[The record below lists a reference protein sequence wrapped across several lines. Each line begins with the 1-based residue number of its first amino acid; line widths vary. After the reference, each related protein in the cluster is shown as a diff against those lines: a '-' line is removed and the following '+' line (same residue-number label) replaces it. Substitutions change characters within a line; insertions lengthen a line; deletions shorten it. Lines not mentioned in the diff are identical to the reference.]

1 MSASG
6 LLSDVS
12 TNVLNSTEGAHLKNM
27 STFEADEHLQA
38 LTPLPSADVE
48 SAGQLKVKLTR
59 MSGLEQLADLARAP
73 PYFR

>member
-1 MSASG
+1 
-6 LLSDVS
+6 
-12 TNVLNSTEGAHLKNM
+12 M

-38 LTPLPSADVE
+38 TPLPSAEVE
-48 SAGQLKVKLTR
+48 SAGRQPKVKLTR